1 MPLYNCSSTAAAL
14 GVSSKWLDNLLS
26 HNNIDGVSRARQGVS
41 RRLSSD
47 AIVTIAIANQL
58 NAAASVPIGTAL
70 QLATQLVETENNM
83 VQLGAGL
90 TLSVDVA
97 LLRSKVSAQLAQ
109 AVELTPTPPRG
120 RPRSIPENRTGRPE

>member
-26 HNNIDGVSRARQGVS
+26 HNNIDGVSRARQGVP

-47 AIVTIAIANQL
+47 AVVTIAIANQL
-58 NAAASVPIGTAL
+58 NAAAGVPIATAL
-70 QLATQLVETENNM
+70 QLATQLVETENHT
-83 VQLGAGL
+83 VQLGSGL
-90 TLSVDVA
+90 TLSVDVTF
-97 LLRSKVSAQLAQ
+97 LRSTVSAQLAQ

-120 RPRSIPENRTGRPE
+120 RPRSTQEKQNGTP